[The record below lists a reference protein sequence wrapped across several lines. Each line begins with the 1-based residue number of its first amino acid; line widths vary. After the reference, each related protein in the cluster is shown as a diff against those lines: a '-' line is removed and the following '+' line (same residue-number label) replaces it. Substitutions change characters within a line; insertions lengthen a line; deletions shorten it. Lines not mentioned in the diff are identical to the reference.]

1 LEIRKFASTLI
12 AENHKVASKLF
23 EVGKAPKTD
32 VLRAEVQLSSA
43 RQEIMSA
50 ENLVNLTKHAFN
62 QTLNRDSQSE
72 IKSENS
78 PINDMI
84 KPEFR
89 KSLEFEGNT
98 ETLTVTALNNRPE
111 LSQLESGINAVN
123 SFRKATVSDYLPS
136 LTLVADYGIQGEK
149 YQFDDQSRYWM
160 VSGIFKWNLFSG
172 FETSAKSQEMQAQI
186 NSLQKS
192 SESLKQLIN
201 LEIQNNY
208 YNYKNSYDQYD
219 VAVKSYLSANENYDL
234 NKKRY
239 EEGLNPFI
247 SLLDAETTL
256 KLTMENLYMTYYD
269 VLTAKWKLNKSIG
282 NLFK

>member
-1 LEIRKFASTLI
+1 
-12 AENHKVASKLF
+12 
-23 EVGKAPKTD
+23 
-32 VLRAEVQLSSA
+32 
-43 RQEIMSA
+43 
-50 ENLVNLTKHAFN
+50 
-62 QTLNRDSQSE
+62 
-72 IKSENS
+72 
-78 PINDMI
+78 
-84 KPEFR
+84 
-89 KSLEFEGNT
+89 
-98 ETLTVTALNNRPE
+98 
-111 LSQLESGINAVN
+111 
-123 SFRKATVSDYLPS
+123 
-136 LTLVADYGIQGEK
+136 LVADYGIQGEK